1 MSAFS
6 DFLEEALL
14 QEIFNNTN
22 FAPPTTHVALFT
34 TPGPGDDNAGTANE
48 VSVGSYARITVN
60 PDGGATPVWNA
71 AVIDGIGF
79 GVDNADDIVF
89 PVATAAWGTITH
101 VGIYDALTV
110 GNLLYQGLLTSP
122 VVINTDSQFTFPAGT
137 LDLRTE

>member
-1 MSAFS
+1 MTAFS
-6 DFLEEALL
+6 DFLEAALL

-22 FAPPTTHVALFT
+22 FVPPTTHVALFT

-48 VSVGSYARITVN
+48 VATGSYARVTVN
-60 PDGGATPVWNA
+60 PDGGSTPVWNA

-79 GVDNADDIVF
+79 VVDNADDITF
-89 PVATAAWGTITH
+89 PVATADWGTITH

-110 GNLLYQGLLTSP
+110 GNLLYQGQLESP
-122 VVINTDSQFTFPAGT
+122 VIINTDGQFVFAAGT